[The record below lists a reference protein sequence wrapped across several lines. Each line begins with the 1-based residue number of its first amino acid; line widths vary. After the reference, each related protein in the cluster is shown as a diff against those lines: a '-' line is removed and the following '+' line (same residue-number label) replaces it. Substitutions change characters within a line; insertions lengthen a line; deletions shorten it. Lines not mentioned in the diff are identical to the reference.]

1 MRDGRILLAKRTG
14 GGVAWIGEPLPALRG
29 CGRVQ
34 RLEAPFRHIDLAADL
49 DARIGIDKSLDA
61 RIAQA
66 QRYVAHRAHIDGD
79 IFARGAVAAR
89 RSLRQHARLVRERDG
104 RAVDLKLAAERHRM
118 PDGFHGAREPF
129 VELFQA
135 HGVVQRIHAHRMAHG
150 RELLAHVPAD
160 ALRRAGRIDE
170 LRMGLLEFAQFAH
183 QRIERRIGDF
193 RRILRVIEI
202 RVVLDF
208 LAKRP
213 NARTGPGGVQ
223 SLAVR
228 PEKAVLIHD

>member
-1 MRDGRILLAKRTG
+1 
-14 GGVAWIGEPLPALRG
+14 
-29 CGRVQ
+29 
-34 RLEAPFRHIDLAADL
+34 
-49 DARIGIDKSLDA
+49 
-61 RIAQA
+61 
-66 QRYVAHRAHIDGD
+66 
-79 IFARGAVAAR
+79 
-89 RSLRQHARLVRERDG
+89 
-104 RAVDLKLAAERHRM
+104 
-118 PDGFHGAREPF
+118 
-129 VELFQA
+129 
-135 HGVVQRIHAHRMAHG
+135 MAHG

-183 QRIERRIGDF
+183 QRIERRIRDF

-202 RVVLDF
+202 GVVLDF

-213 NARTGPGGVQ
+213 NARTGPVGVQ